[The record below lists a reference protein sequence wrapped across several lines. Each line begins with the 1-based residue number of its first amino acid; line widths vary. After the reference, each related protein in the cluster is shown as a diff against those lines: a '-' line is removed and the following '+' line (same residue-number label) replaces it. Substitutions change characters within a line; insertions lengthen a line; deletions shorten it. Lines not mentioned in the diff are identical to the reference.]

1 MLHKDE
7 LLADWSLIQS
17 GEEYCKI
24 HARNVIMS
32 CKGGRAGMV
41 YGREELLGQLV
52 YCGALSPAVP
62 AEGFFDILT
71 DAHDLLRG

>member
-1 MLHKDE
+1 
-7 LLADWSLIQS
+7 
-17 GEEYCKI
+17 
-24 HARNVIMS
+24 
-32 CKGGRAGMV
+32 MV

-71 DAHDLLRG
+71 DAHDLLRA